1 MESSTT
7 SRGQLE
13 LEAKTLSVQARRKR
27 AERAQREALHKKAE
41 LDERIRRER
50 YQKSLLEREAA
61 MNQDAVLKR
70 DTAMAMISS
79 VLTPTVM
86 ALPAAEGSLRRFSN
100 VSAASNVAHLKPLEV
115 VDVEVVVEKTAGGAS
130 AVGSENELPESQVSQ
145 RSAQGTAIVAKKRSV
160 FAQIQM
166 EWSQSLEQ
174 AASAVKAAA
183 QNLGSVHE
191 KWMEIGRQ
199 RQEAEYNAQQLKKIA
214 KEEEAQKQARQVWLQ
229 VEKDTSRKKAESR
242 MAENAE
248 AVRLREQTVELLRH
262 EAELRE
268 AEELEIT
275 AERARRLNY
284 ARRYQEK
291 KKKERDE
298 RERALR
304 EERLAIEAL
313 RAQERAES
321 IAVEQEK
328 ERRAKEAREE
338 ALSKKREEYE
348 RKRLQQKAERER
360 REQEMKEQ
368 HARMK
373 VEARVKEEV
382 RKDMERK
389 AAEAAAEAKA
399 KAAEGEKLLE
409 EQAAAARNEAAKR
422 SKIRMEADK
431 RDAEKMFVHVERSEK
446 LVKKCLKET
455 RQLAA
460 KFEQEARNR
469 EEEATARYDAEMRVK
484 REIEFRRR
492 EEEHQRDL
500 EATKRHKTWQAAEV
514 REKLRREAAEAA
526 MKKSLAEEERQRIE
540 ETNQRERARYEK
552 EWRDHLRYKARRYDE
567 DLVRR
572 QKKAED
578 DRKARLEAFKETVRQ
593 LHESND
599 EIQRQS
605 KAEKRQLQATRT
617 AFRDHVL
624 SLSEQRE
631 LALRQLKL
639 DAEEFA
645 AEQAIKEAER
655 AEAMLKATMSKYG
668 AHKQELQLSTMSND
682 RFGESRTPQQQRE
695 RALIEVSLQQQE
707 KQQQEQQQQQ
717 QQQQQQ
723 HHHHNNN
730 IAQTQVDAPAGCEA
744 RVIGGPPHSG
754 PSCASQGEEVARSE
768 EEVAS
773 PGQFES

>member
-1 MESSTT
+1 
-7 SRGQLE
+7 
-13 LEAKTLSVQARRKR
+13 
-27 AERAQREALHKKAE
+27 
-41 LDERIRRER
+41 
-50 YQKSLLEREAA
+50 

-79 VLTPTVM
+79 VLTPTVV

-115 VDVEVVVEKTAGGAS
+115 VDVEAVVEKTAGGAS

-145 RSAQGTAIVAKKRSV
+145 RSAQGTAIVAKKKSV

-348 RKRLQQKAERER
+348 RKRLQQKAEREEREREDAAR
-360 REQEMKEQ
+360 RQ
-368 HARMK
+368 
-373 VEARVKEEV
+373 VEAQVPF
-382 RKDMERK
+382 RKK
-389 AAEAAAEAKA
+389 
-399 KAAEGEKLLE
+399 
-409 EQAAAARNEAAKR
+409 N
-422 SKIRMEADK
+422 
-431 RDAEKMFVHVERSEK
+431 
-446 LVKKCLKET
+446 KK
-455 RQLAA
+455 
-460 KFEQEARNR
+460 
-469 EEEATARYDAEMRVK
+469 
-484 REIEFRRR
+484 
-492 EEEHQRDL
+492 
-500 EATKRHKTWQAAEV
+500 HK
-514 REKLRREAAEAA
+514 K
-526 MKKSLAEEERQRIE
+526 
-540 ETNQRERARYEK
+540 
-552 EWRDHLRYKARRYDE
+552 
-567 DLVRR
+567 
-572 QKKAED
+572 
-578 DRKARLEAFKETVRQ
+578 
-593 LHESND
+593 
-599 EIQRQS
+599 
-605 KAEKRQLQATRT
+605 
-617 AFRDHVL
+617 
-624 SLSEQRE
+624 
-631 LALRQLKL
+631 
-639 DAEEFA
+639 
-645 AEQAIKEAER
+645 
-655 AEAMLKATMSKYG
+655 
-668 AHKQELQLSTMSND
+668 
-682 RFGESRTPQQQRE
+682 
-695 RALIEVSLQQQE
+695 
-707 KQQQEQQQQQ
+707 
-717 QQQQQQ
+717 
-723 HHHHNNN
+723 
-730 IAQTQVDAPAGCEA
+730 
-744 RVIGGPPHSG
+744 
-754 PSCASQGEEVARSE
+754 
-768 EEVAS
+768 
-773 PGQFES
+773 

>member
-1 MESSTT
+1 MSNMESSTT
-7 SRGQLE
+7 SRSQLE

-27 AERAQREALHKKAE
+27 AEKAQREALHKKAE
-41 LDERIRRER
+41 LDERNRRER

-61 MNQDAVLKR
+61 MNQDAILKR

-79 VLTPTVM
+79 VQTPTVM
-86 ALPAAEGSLRRFSN
+86 ALPAAEGSFRRVLN
-100 VSAASNVAHLKPLEV
+100 VSAALNVAHLKPLEV
-115 VDVEVVVEKTAGGAS
+115 ADVEAVVEKGAS

-145 RSAQGTAIVAKKRSV
+145 RSAQGTAIVARKKSV

-166 EWSQSLEQ
+166 EWSRSLEQ

-229 VEKDTSRKKAESR
+229 VEKDTSRKKAETR

-268 AEELEIT
+268 AEDLEIT
-275 AERARRLNY
+275 AERVRRLNY

-338 ALSKKREEYE
+338 ALSKKREEYD

-409 EQAAAARNEAAKR
+409 EQVAAARNEAAKR

-431 RDAEKMFVHVERSEK
+431 RDAEKTFAHVERSEK

-526 MKKSLAEEERQRIE
+526 IKKTLAEEERQRIE

-578 DRKARLEAFKETVRQ
+578 DRKARLDAFKETVRQ
-593 LHESND
+593 LHEAND

-655 AEAMLKATMSKYG
+655 AEAMLKATMSNYG
-668 AHKQELQLSTMSND
+668 AHKQKLQLSTMSND
-682 RFGESRTPQQQRE
+682 RFGESRTPQQQRSTE
-695 RALIEVSLQQQE
+695 ALIEVTSQQQE
-707 KQQQEQQQQQ
+707 EQQHQH
-717 QQQQQQ
+717 QQ
-723 HHHHNNN
+723 HHHQN
-730 IAQTQVDAPAGCEA
+730 IAQSQVDAPAGWQVL
-744 RVIGGPPHSG
+744 VIGGPPHSG
-754 PSCASQGEEVARSE
+754 HSSASQGEEVARRE